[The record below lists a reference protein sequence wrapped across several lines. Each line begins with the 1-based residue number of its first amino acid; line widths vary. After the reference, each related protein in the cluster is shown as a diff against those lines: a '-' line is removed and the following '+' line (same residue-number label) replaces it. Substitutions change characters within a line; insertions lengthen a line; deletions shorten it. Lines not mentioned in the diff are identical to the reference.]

1 MCNTMKPVHSL
12 SDDEFVHLVQRAVA
26 LPDAPQ
32 PLVRAAIELWPA
44 ARPSALKGMAD
55 SALRLVAAALSF
67 DSWSR
72 PATALGMRAG
82 ASDTRHLL
90 FSAMGR
96 DIDLRITPA
105 ADHYAL
111 TGQILGPDDAG
122 RVELALQADAGSA
135 PPDGADA
142 RVAALDSLGEFR
154 LDGVRRG
161 TYRVTLHLGGDEIV
175 LPPIEVGARP
185 R

>member
-1 MCNTMKPVHSL
+1 MKPVHSL
-12 SDDEFVHLVQRAVA
+12 SDDEFVHLVQRALA

-32 PLVRAAIELWPA
+32 RLVRAAIELWPA
-44 ARPSALKGMAD
+44 ARPSALKSMAD

-154 LDGVRRG
+154 LDGVRGG
-161 TYRVTLHLGGDEIV
+161 TYRLTLRLGGDEIV